1 MSNVPP
7 AKGTILL
14 VSGELD
20 RAMAAFEV
28 AGAFQAMGMDMSLW
42 FLLYGANCIRKP
54 RSRFS
59 PAKWFRKL
67 RGGPGRVTKTDTA
80 LQYIIQGLNAEG
92 ANHLPLSQLNFGGL
106 GPILL
111 RKIMQKKQICSLEGM
126 IQNAHD
132 LGVRFYI
139 CQICVDSMA
148 LSPEDFLYPV
158 EVKGASSYYLDASS
172 SQYNVVI

>member
-1 MSNVPP
+1 MADDSP
-7 AKGTILL
+7 KGTILL
-14 VSGELD
+14 ASGEFD
-20 RAMAAFEV
+20 RALAAFEV
-28 AGAFQAMGMDMSLW
+28 AGAFQAMGMQMSIW

-59 PAKWFRKL
+59 PAKWFRKF
-67 RGGPGRVTKTDTA
+67 RGGPGRMPETDTF
-80 LQYIIQGLNAEG
+80 LQHVIKGLNPEG

-111 RKIMQKKQICSLEGM
+111 RQVMRKKRICSLEGM
-126 IQNAHD
+126 IRNAHD

-148 LSPEDFLYPV
+148 ITPDDFLYPV